1 METKPLHDSQTPR
14 RREKEAEWRK
24 QYPML
29 EGGAFFTIDCVENY
43 ELIRELTSFGADLV
57 VLSPSEIRY
66 KIIKRIEAMRQVYDV
81 K

>member
-1 METKPLHDSQTPR
+1 MI
-14 RREKEAEWRK
+14 W
-24 QYPML
+24 
-29 EGGAFFTIDCVENY
+29 
-43 ELIRELTSFGADLV
+43 ELTSFGADLV